1 MAQRER
7 YNGQQVQSEGSS
19 CFTTLGYHFD
29 NIHTIN
35 LGDGC
40 TSLGTVI
47 HELGHAIGLPH
58 VQNRPVLSAQDRF
71 RRVLMLQDRDA
82 YVDILWGNIV
92 QDKEKNFFRLDSVR
106 SPWLSAVR
114 GTVYDY
120 ESIMHY
126 GECEFSVT
134 SKDSPCDPTVLTLQP
149 EWRHS
154 IGQRQS
160 LSEADIAIV
169 NDIYACEATCA
180 DGILNQL
187 EFDIDCGGQSCRKDC
202 ADPTDDGLA
211 KIDVEVC
218 GSTGGSSWWLW
229 ILAAVGG
236 IITLVTI
243 CFLVDRAV
251 RGGKSAF
258 DGDGLMYAEDY
269 EDDEEEECGVD
280 EEGEGEEIYS
290 SSSPYS
296 DSLYGR
302 DSPCDTGRADQRN
315 MTFFSRRLE
324 YSPNSMVQD

>member
-1 MAQRER
+1 
-7 YNGQQVQSEGSS
+7 
-19 CFTTLGYHFD
+19 
-29 NIHTIN
+29 
-35 LGDGC
+35 
-40 TSLGTVI
+40 
-47 HELGHAIGLPH
+47 
-58 VQNRPVLSAQDRF
+58 
-71 RRVLMLQDRDA
+71 
-82 YVDILWGNIV
+82 
-92 QDKEKNFFRLDSVR
+92 
-106 SPWLSAVR
+106 
-114 GTVYDY
+114 
-120 ESIMHY
+120 
-126 GECEFSVT
+126 
-134 SKDSPCDPTVLTLQP
+134 
-149 EWRHS
+149 WRHS

-211 KIDVEVC
+211 KIDAEVC

-229 ILAAVGG
+229 ILAGVAG

-251 RGGKSAF
+251 RGGKSASE
-258 DGDGLMYAEDY
+258 GDGLMYAEDY
-269 EDDEEEECGVD
+269 EDDEEEEYGID
-280 EEGEGEEIYS
+280 EEGEEEEIYS
-290 SSSPYS
+290 SSSPFS